1 MYILLA
7 NGGNVVGCGA
17 TIDICEDMAR
27 EYQTGAVIKC
37 SFEILTTC
45 RRSGVVTGKIKLDTL

>member
-1 MYILLA
+1 MYILVA

-17 TIDICEDMAR
+17 TIDMCEDMAR
-27 EYQTGAVIKC
+27 EYQAGVVIKC

-45 RRSGVVTGKIKLDTL
+45 RHGGVVTGKRILKI